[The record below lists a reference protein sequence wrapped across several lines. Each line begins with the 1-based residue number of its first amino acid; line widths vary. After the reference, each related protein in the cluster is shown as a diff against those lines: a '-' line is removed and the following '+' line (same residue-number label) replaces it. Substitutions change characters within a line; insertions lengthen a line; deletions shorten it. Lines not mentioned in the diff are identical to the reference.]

1 MTNASFNKHL
11 AGHSVE
17 RPRAVR
23 LGRRERVGCSRS
35 HCGRANYVGL
45 HFLDRHLTLRGVRLR
60 EVWRSAC
67 PDVRRLRPVGAF
79 PRVAQAIRECAC
91 GKWPSISGPPR
102 PRIALFAYPLLGRR
116 HPMPPKKRQPMPQ
129 DQQDV
134 PARKPNRRRTAARRC
149 HTIQPDSPTPLADTA
164 TSFAD
169 TADFETPANEKTKRS
184 LPTSPS
190 SSTSRPEPETRIPA
204 NKNKNESC
212 LPTSEQPTPIPKIT
226 VELDT
231 DKWMILNRHIR
242 QKSGKEIPA
251 AFVEDSNSDLYLE
264 YYPRTVREYEIVWD
278 QIIEDN
284 CRTIGPPRWQ
294 PTTKPH
300 NQPPKPT
307 EPIEAISRR
316 SPTPSRPNAPSRCYG
331 RRWLSLKWATPRAVS
346 PPQ

>member
-1 MTNASFNKHL
+1 
-11 AGHSVE
+11 
-17 RPRAVR
+17 
-23 LGRRERVGCSRS
+23 
-35 HCGRANYVGL
+35 
-45 HFLDRHLTLRGVRLR
+45 
-60 EVWRSAC
+60 
-67 PDVRRLRPVGAF
+67 
-79 PRVAQAIRECAC
+79 
-91 GKWPSISGPPR
+91 
-102 PRIALFAYPLLGRR
+102 
-116 HPMPPKKRQPMPQ
+116 MPPKKRQPMPQ

-169 TADFETPANEKTKRS
+169 TADFETPAKEKTKRS

-190 SSTSRPEPETRIPA
+190 SSASRPEPETRIPA

-264 YYPRTVREYEIVWD
+264 YYPRTVREYEIIWN

-284 CRTIGPPRWQ
+284 CVTIGPPRWQ

-316 SPTPSRPNAPSRCYG
+316 SPTPSMSANELCEELSDDSPTNTRPPTSMLPNNLRRKIWNMKRNIYLYLLKDEHICNKRLNLYSQKWG
-331 RRWLSLKWATPRAVS
+331 RIFMSSKQASSIKVD
-346 PPQ
+346 